1 MTVSLRHHL
10 RRIAIPL
17 LAAAALCAAAS
28 ARTLAQQS
36 SLGPFQ
42 GETDVGQVTKRGSAT
57 YEAAREQ
64 YTVAGSGANMWSDR
78 DAFHF
83 VWRRIQGNFI
93 VTARARFNG
102 PGVEPHRKFGWS
114 VRSGLETGSPH
125 VTAAVHGDGLVALQF
140 RRTAGGVTEEI
151 RSPVSGADV
160 VQLER
165 QGDSY
170 VLSVAR
176 FGDTLSA
183 VRVPEL
189 PLGDQV
195 YVGLFVCAHNDTVVE
210 RATFDDVR
218 ITAPARDGFVPYQ
231 EYIGSNL
238 EILEVA
244 TGDRTIVY
252 RSPESLQAPNWTKD
266 GKALI
271 YNSQGLLYRFD
282 LADRRRVALNTGFA
296 TSNNNDH
303 VLSFD
308 GQTLG
313 ISHHSSEDHNAS
325 IVYTVPAT
333 GGTPRRVT
341 KLGPSYLHGWS
352 PDGKFL
358 VYTGERGGEF
368 DVYRIPVDGGDETR
382 LTSAPGLDDGP
393 EYSPDGKYIYFNSVR
408 SGTMQIWRMR
418 PDGSGQEQVTNDG
431 YNNWFPHVSPDGRW
445 ILFLSF
451 MKDVAPGD
459 HPFYKH
465 VYLRLMP
472 AGASGGSIAR
482 VVGYLYGGQGTIN
495 VPSWSPDSRRVA
507 FVSNSDLRRLP

>member
-1 MTVSLRHHL
+1 LRAKAGWYGG
-10 RRIAIPL
+10 IA
-17 LAAAALCAAAS
+17 AVGFALCAAA
-28 ARTLAQQS
+28 TVGTPAQQS
-36 SLGPFQ
+36 SLGLFQ
-42 GETDVGQVTKRGSAT
+42 GETDVGQVTRRGSVT
-57 YEAAREQ
+57 YDAGGEQ
-64 YTVAGSGANMWSDR
+64 YTIAGSGANMWFDR

-93 VTARARFNG
+93 LTARAQFNG

-114 VRSGLETGSPH
+114 VRSGLESGSPH

-140 RRTAGGVTEEI
+140 RRATGAATEEI
-151 RSPVSGADV
+151 RSPVPGADI

-165 QGDSY
+165 HGDRY
-170 VLSVAR
+170 ILSVAR
-176 FGDTLSA
+176 FGDTLTA
-183 VRVPEL
+183 VRLADL
-189 PLGDQV
+189 PLGDSV
-195 YVGLFVCAHNDTVVE
+195 YVGLFVCSHNDTVVE
-210 RATFDDVR
+210 RAAFRDVR
-218 ITAPARDGFVPYQ
+218 ITAPARDSFVPYQ
-231 EYIGSNL
+231 DYIGSNL
-238 EILEVA
+238 EILDVA

-252 RSPESLQAPNWTKD
+252 RSPESLQGPNWTKD
-266 GKALI
+266 GKALL
-271 YNSQGLLYRFD
+271 YNSNGLLYRFD
-282 LADRRRVALNTGFA
+282 LAARQPAVLNTGYA

-308 GQTLG
+308 GRTLG
-313 ISHHSSEDHNAS
+313 ISHHSSADHNAS
-325 IVYTVPAT
+325 IVYTVPLE

-358 VYTGERGGEF
+358 VYTGQRGGEF
-368 DVYRIPVDGGDETR
+368 DVYRISAEGGDETR

-393 EYSPDGKYIYFNSVR
+393 EYSPDGEYIYFNSVR

-418 PDGSGQEQVTNDG
+418 ADGSAQEQVTSDQ

-445 ILFLSF
+445 IVFLSF
-451 MKDVAPGD
+451 MKDVAPND

-472 AGASGGSIAR
+472 AAEGGRSAR
-482 VVGYLYGGQGTIN
+482 VVGYVYGGQGTIN